1 MLLTNSYFPRI
12 SLKSTQSIFRDLKFS
27 HALRRKKSVKRK
39 QRTKELKMYY
49 LTICTDLK
57 LSLKIIISQKDL
69 RWLYL
74 IYARNLAVYLNLAI

>member
-1 MLLTNSYFPRI
+1 
-12 SLKSTQSIFRDLKFS
+12 
-27 HALRRKKSVKRK
+27 
-39 QRTKELKMYY
+39 MYY

-74 IYARNLAVYLNLAI
+74 IYARNLAVYLNLAIWTSKSTSGSTTDL

>member
-1 MLLTNSYFPRI
+1 
-12 SLKSTQSIFRDLKFS
+12 
-27 HALRRKKSVKRK
+27 
-39 QRTKELKMYY
+39 MYY